1 MPKSDNRRKK
11 PRQERR
17 KKTTKNTQLGY
28 RGISRMQEQP
38 YPAYSDNACPFPDL
52 FHGAGCC
59 ICGHEDAQECPCGP
73 LEALVHLERVHPT
86 QDSERTRG
94 MLGCPITGS
103 DPAPRAAGQE
113 KQGMFEAPCGSMVG
127 YMTTADFPTMGH
139 YRWHAIYDHLEQG
152 ACDGPDSCCVEAL
165 RTGAV

>member
-1 MPKSDNRRKK
+1 MELLLMSKEYMPKSNNRRKK

-38 YPAYSDNACPFPDL
+38 YPTFSENACRFPDL

-73 LEALVHLERVHPT
+73 LEALGPPGTSPSHTGLRANERNVGMPNNGERPRPEGNRARETRHVRGSVQKHGRVH
-86 QDSERTRG
+86 D
-94 MLGCPITGS
+94 
-103 DPAPRAAGQE
+103 
-113 KQGMFEAPCGSMVG
+113 
-127 YMTTADFPTMGH
+127 
-139 YRWHAIYDHLEQG
+139 
-152 ACDGPDSCCVEAL
+152 DG
-165 RTGAV
+165 